1 MHFTP
6 HHISLFYG
14 VEVAILT
21 IFQTI
26 YLKISTEVDNDDLIT
41 MVIRAAWYAIQWEV
55 KACSVLNKGLIMLI
69 AQKCNFRNRKR
80 DSTIDHRKQSNI
92 TIRSG
97 ITKPILG

>member
-1 MHFTP
+1 MCTF
-6 HHISLFYG
+6 HIYPLRVATCG

-55 KACSVLNKGLIMLI
+55 KAF
-69 AQKCNFRNRKR
+69 Q
-80 DSTIDHRKQSNI
+80 
-92 TIRSG
+92 
-97 ITKPILG
+97 PE